1 MHTAHLTRC
10 STCPDMVTQS
20 LKNAVA
26 LQGWTGKTKALGV
39 SLITWRW
46 ACNEGLHSPV
56 VTQCCV
62 VISLMRHA
70 SCFFFLSI
78 SQKKRPHTSRCLNV
92 EEKIQIN
99 KEVSNID
106 WSRSA
111 DESVTVK
118 CSDGSTY
125 NADHVIVSV
134 PLGVLKHNY
143 TTLFTPPLP
152 KIKKNAIQGISFGTV
167 GKIYLEF
174 EMPWWPNDWVGLS
187 LLWTKEDIE
196 KIKSTENYWFVMLM
210 KMSAGWEV

>member
-1 MHTAHLTRC
+1 MPVMSQSRFNATALL
-10 STCPDMVTQS
+10 SD
-20 LKNAVA
+20 
-26 LQGWTGKTKALGV
+26 KTPK
-39 SLITWRW
+39 S
-46 ACNEGLHSPV
+46 S
-56 VTQCCV
+56 
-62 VISLMRHA
+62 
-70 SCFFFLSI
+70 FFFLST
-78 SQKKRPHTSRCLNV
+78 SQKKRPHTGRCLNV

-143 TTLFTPPLP
+143 TTLFTPQLP

-174 EMPWWPNDWVGLS
+174 EKPWWPSDWVGLS

-210 KMSAGWEV
+210 KMLAGRKVLKSFLLCNLPRKGWSRFLDSIR